1 MARQLQLG
9 VQYRK
14 ANKRRQLV
22 RDPAGDLQYQKGANM
37 FRPKLLATILLGLLC
52 LGCGDDDAPATAPSV
67 TPVDAILNASSQA
80 DQTNYWHVAIGAGT
94 SDWAFFADGT
104 GRYQHSTLAPQGVD
118 FTWTRLGSDALLID
132 IAIATFKNLSSIS
145 GSISK
150 GTFTALLDGNTT
162 PRTFVLT
169 AGQL

>member
-1 MARQLQLG
+1 
-9 VQYRK
+9 
-14 ANKRRQLV
+14 
-22 RDPAGDLQYQKGANM
+22 M
-37 FRPKLLATILLGLLC
+37 FRPKLLAIIFFGLLC
-52 LGCGDDDAPATAPSV
+52 LGCGDEDTTSTAPSV

-80 DQTNYWHVAIGAGT
+80 NHTSYWHADLGAGT

-104 GRYQHSTLAPQGVD
+104 GRYEHSTLAPQGVD
-118 FTWTRLGSDALLID
+118 FTWIRLGSDALLID
-132 IAIATFKNLSSIS
+132 IAIQTFKNLSSIS